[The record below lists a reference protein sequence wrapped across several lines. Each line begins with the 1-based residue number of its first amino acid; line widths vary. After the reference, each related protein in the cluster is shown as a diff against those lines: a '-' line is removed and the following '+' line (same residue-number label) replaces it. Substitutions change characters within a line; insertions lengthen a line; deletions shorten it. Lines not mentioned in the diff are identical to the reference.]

1 MRGVREE
8 GLKALP
14 LIANNV
20 RFGTL
25 DGFDGQEGIAIGTRL
40 ANLLRVTV
48 GDSVTL
54 VSPRG
59 AVTPFGTAPRI
70 KPYKV
75 AALFEMGMS
84 EYDRTMIFMPLGEAQ
99 RYFNKGDS
107 VDVLEVLVDDPEKVK
122 EQVDAMKEAGI
133 PSLHFADWRQRNESF
148 FTVLE
153 VERNMMFII
162 LSVIVVVAAFNII
175 SGLIMLVKDKGREIG
190 ILRTMGASKGAI
202 MRVFLIT
209 GASIGVVGTL
219 AGAALGILFCLKID
233 EVRQFVAW
241 LTNTNL
247 FNPEIYY
254 LTRLPAD
261 INIHT
266 TGVIVLMALVL
277 SVLATLYPSW
287 RASRLDPVEALATS
301 EAWSPQGTGRAG
313 RHRSPR
319 IAAAGAHPH
328 VPAGRPGD
336 SRAAG
341 RLGRALS
348 GPGGGAGGPV
358 RCRQV
363 DAAAYRR
370 SARDAGRRTGDRQRR
385 GLLAPDDTERTRV
398 RRDQMG
404 FVYQFHQLLPEFTAL
419 ENVLIPQMI
428 RGVAPRAGEAR
439 ARELLGMLGLA
450 ERLKHRP
457 PSCRAASS
465 SVPPSPARS
474 PTSRGCCWRTSR
486 PATSIPHVGARLPRA
501 PGADPAHRRRGADGH
516 PQPGARL
523 AHAPRAPPR
532 AGPADRDQSRHR

>member
-1 MRGVREE
+1 LARRNALATDTKPFAPFEWMLALRYLRARRKEGFISVLAGFSFLGILLGVFTLITVMAVMNGFRKELFSKILGLNGHIIVNKVGGDDFDNYDEVARLLAALPGVKHAVPLIEGQAMASTPSLALAGFVRGVREE

-14 LIANNV
+14 LIAGNV
-20 RFGTL
+20 RFGSL
-25 DGFDGQEGIAIGTRL
+25 DGFDRQEGIAIGARL

-75 AALFEMGMS
+75 AAIFEMGMS
-84 EYDRTMIFMPLGEAQ
+84 EYDRTMIFMPLVEAQ
-99 RYFNKGDS
+99 RYFSKGDA
-107 VDVLEVLVDDPEKVK
+107 VDVLEVIVEDPERVS
-122 EQVDAMKEAGI
+122 EQVAAMKQAGI

-219 AGAALGILFCLKID
+219 AGAALGVLFCWKID

-261 INIHT
+261 INAHT
-266 TGVIVLMALVL
+266 TGVIVIMALVL

-287 RASRLDPVEALATS
+287 RASRLDPVEAL
-301 EAWSPQGTGRAG
+301 R
-313 RHRSPR
+313 
-319 IAAAGAHPH
+319 
-328 VPAGRPGD
+328 
-336 SRAAG
+336 
-341 RLGRALS
+341 
-348 GPGGGAGGPV
+348 
-358 RCRQV
+358 
-363 DAAAYRR
+363 
-370 SARDAGRRTGDRQRR
+370 
-385 GLLAPDDTERTRV
+385 
-398 RRDQMG
+398 
-404 FVYQFHQLLPEFTAL
+404 YQ
-419 ENVLIPQMI
+419 
-428 RGVAPRAGEAR
+428 
-439 ARELLGMLGLA
+439 
-450 ERLKHRP
+450 
-457 PSCRAASS
+457 
-465 SVPPSPARS
+465 
-474 PTSRGCCWRTSR
+474 
-486 PATSIPHVGARLPRA
+486 
-501 PGADPAHRRRGADGH
+501 
-516 PQPGARL
+516 
-523 AHAPRAPPR
+523 
-532 AGPADRDQSRHR
+532 